1 MMDADTLTMLCR
13 EGDVEANDEFQ
24 RQFSPSFN
32 FSKVVG
38 EFDDSACSLV
48 WKIFIFDELVW

>member
-1 MMDADTLTMLCR
+1 MDADTLTMLCR

-24 RQFSPSFN
+24 RQFSPLCS
-32 FSKVVG
+32 FSKAVS

-48 WKIFIFDELVW
+48 RKIFIFDELVW